1 MKLFSHKKRPVHL
14 GPYPLERLKRIGDPG
29 SQPPGLNGAVPESP
43 RENAEPG
50 ELAVDSA
57 FATYFDLF
65 DQRRTGEIAPEAP
78 VTTDPVEVAKNLK
91 SGLYFLDADM
101 DIPVTFN
108 DPHTASAPHLQRLM
122 EVRGQLDESPKLKS
136 LNEDQFRHA
145 CAAQFGAITM
155 VDDGIAKVLASLE
168 ASGQADNTVVIFTSD
183 HGDMF
188 GDHGLILKM
197 FAHYDG
203 CIRVPFTISGP
214 GIDAGKSNS
223 LICSLDLGDTI
234 LDLCDV
240 DGYYGSQ
247 GKSLV
252 PVLDDPTIELRDDI
266 LIEEDQI
273 RDGLNAGVQP
283 RMRTLITKD
292 ARITRYQNL
301 DRHDLYDLDNDPD
314 ECENKWLDSDATS
327 LRREM
332 SDRLTESMI
341 AHASPS
347 FRPTYI
353 A

>member
-1 MKLFSHKKRPVHL
+1 
-14 GPYPLERLKRIGDPG
+14 
-29 SQPPGLNGAVPESP
+29 
-43 RENAEPG
+43 
-50 ELAVDSA
+50 
-57 FATYFDLF
+57 
-65 DQRRTGEIAPEAP
+65 
-78 VTTDPVEVAKNLK
+78 
-91 SGLYFLDADM
+91 
-101 DIPVTFN
+101 
-108 DPHTASAPHLQRLM
+108 
-122 EVRGQLDESPKLKS
+122 
-136 LNEDQFRHA
+136 
-145 CAAQFGAITM
+145 
-155 VDDGIAKVLASLE
+155 
-168 ASGQADNTVVIFTSD
+168 
-183 HGDMF
+183 
-188 GDHGLILKM
+188 
-197 FAHYDG
+197 
-203 CIRVPFTISGP
+203 
-214 GIDAGKSNS
+214 
-223 LICSLDLGDTI
+223 
-234 LDLCDV
+234 
-240 DGYYGSQ
+240 YGSQ